1 MGMLNEALK
10 QVCVIGAGGKM
21 GSGIALLLLQ
31 EMAKQELEATGQLGG
46 DEYRLM
52 LIDTNESSLGP
63 LVQYLREHLTRYA
76 EKNIIHLRKQTADH
90 PKLVSNEDT
99 ILFFVEGALNNI
111 RCGNHLELAKSAKL
125 IFEAI
130 VEDIEI
136 KSQVLQKVSEITQ
149 EQPYF
154 FSNTSSIPIHVLN
167 KLGHLHDRLVGFH
180 FYNPPAV
187 QKLLELIV
195 PKGAPKQLSDLSEEL
210 ARRLQKTVVHSNDIA
225 GFIGNGYMIREII
238 FACEKVQELS
248 IVHPLPESI
257 FMVNKVTQDFLVR
270 PMGIFQLMDY
280 VGIDVCYRI
289 CDIMNTYLPQE
300 LFQNALLDQM
310 VKEEILG
317 GQYPDGSQKDGFFQ
331 YEGSARI
338 GIYSLVD
345 HQYIPFSDSWK
356 TYCDHELGPF
366 PKGHLFWKN
375 LQKDHSPQDKLQAY
389 FHNLLNDKTLGSDI
403 ARAFLNK
410 SKAIAQLLV
419 ETGVAPSIEDVDT
432 VLKNGFFHLYG
443 IDVSWQKMELNFKE

>member
-1 MGMLNEALK
+1 MLNEALK
-10 QVCVIGAGGKM
+10 QVCVVGAGGKM

-31 EMAKQELEATGQLGG
+31 EMARQELETTGHIGGGEYQLN
-46 DEYRLM
+46 
-52 LIDTNESSLGP
+52 LIDNNESALGP
-63 LVQYLREHLTRYA
+63 LMQYLREQLTRYA
-76 EKNIIHLRKQTADH
+76 EKNIIRLRKQTADH
-90 PKLVSNEDT
+90 PDLVSNEET
-99 ILFFVEGALNNI
+99 IHFFVEGALDNI
-111 RCGNHLELAKSAKL
+111 RCGSHLELAKSAKL

-130 VEDIEI
+130 VEDVEI
-136 KSQVLQKVSEITQ
+136 KSKVFKKLSEIAH

-167 KLGHLHDRLVGFH
+167 KLSHLHERIVGFH

-195 PKGAPKQLSDLSEEL
+195 PSGTPKPFSDLAVEL
-210 ARRLQKTVVHSNDIA
+210 ARRLQKIVVHSNDIA

-248 IVHPLPESI
+248 IVHSLPESI

-280 VGIDVCYRI
+280 VGIDVCFRI
-289 CDIMNTYLPQE
+289 CDMMNTYLPSE
-300 LFQNALLDQM
+300 LFQNALLDGM

-331 YEGSARI
+331 YEGSARK
-338 GIYSLVD
+338 GIYSLPD

-366 PKGHLFWKN
+366 PQGHIFWKN
-375 LQKDHSPQDKLQAY
+375 LQKDHAPQDKLQTY
-389 FHNLLNDKTLGSDI
+389 FHNLLSDKSLGSDI
-403 ARAFLNK
+403 ARAFLQK

-419 ETGVAPSIEDVDT
+419 ETGVAGSIEDVDT

-443 IDVSWQKMELNFKE
+443 IDVSWQKLELNL